1 MRTRISRAG
10 ERVRPD
16 TDVPDR
22 PPCGGQDR
30 NDPGHRTDLDPDG
43 EAAFREYVTA
53 RGATLLRVALLLTST
68 ADPGPHGGYA
78 TQSNRAR
85 TTT

>member
-1 MRTRISRAG
+1 VARFIPVLATTRRPIG
-10 ERVRPD
+10 DIGVRPY
-16 TDVPDR
+16 P
-22 PPCGGQDR
+22 
-30 NDPGHRTDLDPDG
+30 
-43 EAAFREYVTA
+43 
-53 RGATLLRVALLLTST
+53 LTST